1 MSQYDD
7 GPNNPTHIDTL
18 YAADP
23 IAADRQLWGRETSA
37 LSRRGFLKK
46 SGLIAMSTAIGAAI
60 PFARFMPSGLIP
72 AAFAA
77 EGSSARIEGKEGL
90 IVLNERPL
98 NAETPA
104 HLLDDSVTPN
114 KYMFVRNNGVPPE
127 VIDVDSWTLE
137 IAGESCVNP
146 LSFSIAE
153 LKQRFE
159 EVTLQ
164 LQLECGGNG
173 RSEFVPAASGN
184 QWTTGAIGCPT
195 FTGVRLR
202 DVLNYCGVGADAEYV
217 GYYGADTHLS
227 GDADRDPISRG
238 VPIAKALERE
248 SLIAWQMNGED
259 LPLQNGYPLRLVCAG
274 WPASVSGKWLK
285 KLVVRNQVHDGEKM
299 AAPSYSVPK
308 QPVAPGSRVPNEDMK
323 IIESMPVKSLIT
335 FPKSGITHDLR
346 ERLIVRGHAWAG
358 DDQVSGVYL
367 SIDFGATWLPTGV
380 NSPANRLAWQ
390 DFSGW
395 IQFPQPGYYEIWAR
409 AMDMQGRSQPLV
421 IPGWNP
427 RGYLN
432 NTAHRIAVQVV

>member
-7 GPNNPTHIDTL
+7 EKARPSHIDSL
-18 YAADP
+18 YAVDP
-23 IAADRQLWGRETSA
+23 IAADRRLWGRETSA
-37 LSRRGFLKK
+37 LNRRGFLKK
-46 SGLIAMSTAIGAAI
+46 SGLVAMSAAIGAAI
-60 PFARFMPSGLIP
+60 PFSRFMPAGLIP

-77 EGSSARIEGKEGL
+77 EGSSAQIEGKEGL
-90 IVLNERPL
+90 IVLNDRPL

-104 HLLDDSVTPN
+104 HLLDDSITPS
-114 KYMFVRNNGVPPE
+114 KYMFVRNNGVPPKT
-127 VIDVDSWTLE
+127 IDVDNWTLE

-274 WPASVSGKWLK
+274 WPASVSGKWLN
-285 KLVVRNQVHDGEKM
+285 KLVVRNQTHDGEKM

-335 FPKSGITHDLR
+335 FPKSGVTHDLR

-367 SIDFGATWLPTGV
+367 SIAFGATWLPTGV

-395 IQFPQPGYYEIWAR
+395 LQFPQPGYYEIWAR
-409 AMDMQGRSQPLV
+409 AMDTQGRSQPLV

>member
-1 MSQYDD
+1 MNQHDD
-7 GPNNPTHIDTL
+7 GQNNPTHIDTL

-46 SGLIAMSTAIGAAI
+46 SGLVAMSTAIGAAI

-77 EGSSARIEGKEGL
+77 EGSSTRIEGKEGL

-104 HLLDDSVTPN
+104 HLLDDSVTPS

-127 VIDVDSWTLE
+127 AMDVDNWTLE

-173 RSEFVPAASGN
+173 RSEFVPATSGN

-227 GDADRDPISRG
+227 GDPGREPISRG

-248 SLIAWQMNGED
+248 SLIAWKMNGED

-323 IIESMPVKSLIT
+323 VIESMPVKSLIT

>member
-1 MSQYDD
+1 MNQHDD
-7 GPNNPTHIDTL
+7 GQNNPTHIDTL

-46 SGLIAMSTAIGAAI
+46 SGLVAMSTAIGAAI

-77 EGSSARIEGKEGL
+77 EGSSTRIEGKEGL

-104 HLLDDSVTPN
+104 HLLDDSVTPS

-127 VIDVDSWTLE
+127 TIDVDNWTLE

-173 RSEFVPAASGN
+173 RSEFVPATSGN

-227 GDADRDPISRG
+227 GDSGREPISRG

-248 SLIAWQMNGED
+248 SLIAWKMNGED

-323 IIESMPVKSLIT
+323 VIESMPVKSLIT

>member
-1 MSQYDD
+1 MNQHDD
-7 GPNNPTHIDTL
+7 GQNNPTHIDTL

-46 SGLIAMSTAIGAAI
+46 SGLVAMSTAIGAAI

-77 EGSSARIEGKEGL
+77 EGSSTRIEGKEGL

-104 HLLDDSVTPN
+104 HLLDDSVTPS

-127 VIDVDSWTLE
+127 AIDVDNWTLE

-173 RSEFVPAASGN
+173 RSEFVPATSGN

-227 GDADRDPISRG
+227 GDSGREPISRG

-248 SLIAWQMNGED
+248 SLIAWKMNGED

-323 IIESMPVKSLIT
+323 VIESMPVKSLIT

>member
-1 MSQYDD
+1 MNQHDD
-7 GPNNPTHIDTL
+7 GQNNPTHIDTL

-46 SGLIAMSTAIGAAI
+46 SGLVAMSTAIGAAI

-77 EGSSARIEGKEGL
+77 EGSSTRIEGKEGL

-104 HLLDDSVTPN
+104 HLLDDSVTPS

-127 VIDVDSWTLE
+127 AIDVDNWTLE

-146 LSFSIAE
+146 LGFSIAE

-173 RSEFVPAASGN
+173 RSEFVPATSGN

-227 GDADRDPISRG
+227 GDSGREPISRG

-248 SLIAWQMNGED
+248 SLIAWKMNGED

-323 IIESMPVKSLIT
+323 VIESMPVKSLIT